1 MLNDV
6 VTQAL
11 SRLQDAPNSSS
22 PDRRSFRFAY
32 ASDDGHYVAIVGHDQ
47 RTYVVDLKQ
56 DRFCQESVGTP
67 CGFSGH
73 VLEMERA
80 GKTIPHAPYV
90 EQFDLDLDR
99 DVLPWRRCQLT

>member
-11 SRLQDAPNSSS
+11 SRLQDAPDTSST
-22 PDRRSFRFAY
+22 RRRFQFAY

-47 RTYVVDLKQ
+47 RTYVVDLRQ
-56 DRFCQESVGTP
+56 NRFCQESVGTP

-90 EQFDLDLDR
+90 EQFDLDLDK
-99 DVLPWRRCQLT
+99 DALPWRRCQLG

>member
-1 MLNDV
+1 MLNDF

-11 SRLQDAPNSSS
+11 SRLQDASNASSRS
-22 PDRRSFRFAY
+22 EGSFRFAY
-32 ASDDGHYVAIVGHDQ
+32 ASEDGHYVAIVGHNQ
-47 RTYVVDLKQ
+47 RTYIVDLKQ

-80 GKTIPHAPYV
+80 GKIIPHAPYV
-90 EQFDLDLDR
+90 EQFDLDLDQ
-99 DVLPWRRCQLT
+99 DALPWRRCVLT